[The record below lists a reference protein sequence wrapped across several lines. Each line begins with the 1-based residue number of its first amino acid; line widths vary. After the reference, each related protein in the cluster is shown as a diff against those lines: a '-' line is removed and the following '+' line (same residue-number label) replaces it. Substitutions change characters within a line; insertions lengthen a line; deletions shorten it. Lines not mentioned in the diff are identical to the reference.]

1 ATGSPTEGR
10 RPRDAAPAIT
20 TPNAA
25 AEMSTAAHASAR
37 STISHPPVGAPAR
50 QRMDTRSA
58 ILCPLPLQPHTTS
71 TAVTDCAF
79 PDQFDASGCKRVDKL
94 HQRVDIS
101 PDHPLA
107 RFHALDGRQRETR
120 ALGQLAL
127 IDLQQRPR
135 GPHLRSSYH
144 VLDIRINCPRIS
156 IHA

>member
-1 ATGSPTEGR
+1 MSRAR
-10 RPRDAAPAIT
+10 AASAIT
-20 TPNAA
+20 TPSAA

-58 ILCPLPLQPHTTS
+58 IPCLSPLQPHATS
-71 TAVTDCAF
+71 TGVTDRAF
-79 PDQFDASGCKRVDKL
+79 PDQFDARNRKRVDEL

-101 PDHPLA
+101 PDDPFA
-107 RFHALDGRQRETR
+107 RFHALDRGQRETR
-120 ALGQLAL
+120 ALGEFAL

-135 GPHLRSSYH
+135 GPHLRPCYH
-144 VLDIRINCPRIS
+144 VLDMRIDSLPIS